1 MAIITFVHFATL
13 DRPEL
18 KELRLY
24 YGIHVGERDRGV
36 KSCDK

>member
-24 YGIHVGERDRGV
+24 YWY
-36 KSCDK
+36 SCRRTGSRR